1 MAWKPAITKV
11 GSWGMGFSWD
21 FPWDFHGIQ
30 WWPNRIINHGCE
42 ICHGGVQFLAGKII
56 ELNGVVSS
64 HVTPGCFLRNVDDQI
79 VGFLCQ
85 SDTRSLI
92 YHDLSFVYG
101 IYVYRRYLSTSRFIW
116 NEEGFWWCLSE
127 GTMDLVGTRFA
138 NIGGQIYRPHDANLM
153 IESRFSGWSF
163 SLKARELLDGFRCW
177 SSQFC
182 FRIRIR
188 WCLGRQSEDVWTNP
202 LDPSLVD
209 HVAKYQRFWR
219 ENGLKTVK
227 CLVLNQ
233 LTHPTVNLPRQI

>member
-1 MAWKPAITKV
+1 MPKRHT
-11 GSWGMGFSWD
+11 
-21 FPWDFHGIQ
+21 
-30 WWPNRIINHGCE
+30 
-42 ICHGGVQFLAGKII
+42 
-56 ELNGVVSS
+56 
-64 HVTPGCFLRNVDDQI
+64 VT
-79 VGFLCQ
+79 
-85 SDTRSLI
+85 
-92 YHDLSFVYG
+92 DLSWFIICLWYLCLSSIF
-101 IYVYRRYLSTSRFIW
+101 IYVSVYLKRR
-116 NEEGFWWCLSE
+116 GFWWCLSE

-219 ENGLKTVK
+219 ENGLKTVNVWFWTNWHIQPSIFQGQYK
-227 CLVLNQ
+227 PGKRGIERPAKDIWPSADETFLVLEYFFGI
-233 LTHPTVNLPRQI
+233 LFTVATWPKNLDQPAKGLWGYPLVNVYITMENHHF